1 MLEPVQDV
9 TSFIFL
15 CDLFELLTVSFSSGH
30 LYFEFSREVVIF
42 VIYISLVDL
51 HKKKKNTTKVV
62 ETNSKLQ
69 TALKVRLLS
78 LFIQ

>member
-15 CDLFELLTVSFSSGH
+15 CDLFELLTVSFASGH

-51 HKKKKNTTKVV
+51 HKKKEYNKGCRN
-62 ETNSKLQ
+62 
-69 TALKVRLLS
+69 
-78 LFIQ
+78 